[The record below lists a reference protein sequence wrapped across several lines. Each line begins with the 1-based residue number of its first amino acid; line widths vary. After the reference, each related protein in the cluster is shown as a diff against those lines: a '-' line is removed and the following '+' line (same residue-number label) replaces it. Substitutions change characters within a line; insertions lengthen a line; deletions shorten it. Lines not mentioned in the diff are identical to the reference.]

1 MRDAHFLAALEAN
14 HVKESLR
21 VGIPMTLRLEA
32 KEVRV
37 GSVWVAKPRGRR
49 SVVEVIAPKV

>member
-1 MRDAHFLAALEAN
+1 
-14 HVKESLR
+14 
-21 VGIPMTLRLEA
+21 MTLRLEA